1 MEWGTRVTSIGM
13 EFALPALLGFGLDRW
28 LHTNPCFTVIGAF
41 LGLGIGMTHVLRLPG
56 ELSRPT
62 QEKRPTIH
70 PPTSEVVRND
80 PPDQMPG
87 AADPRHD

>member
-1 MEWGTRVTSIGM
+1 MEWYARVTSIGM

-28 LHTNPCFTVIGAF
+28 LHTSPGFTVVGAF

-62 QEKRPTIH
+62 RETRPTVH
-70 PPTSEVVRND
+70 PPKSEVVRND
-80 PPDQMPG
+80 PPDRNLG
-87 AADPRHD
+87 AVDNRQD